1 MKKILKLITVGIL
14 FVLPFTFASLSHI
27 RASEYF
33 SVNDD
38 PPSFFYTIYIDQ
50 DLCTNCGDCIS
61 EDPYGYLL
69 PNIDETPGVSFYGR
83 KIVFN
88 ATAYEGIV
96 YNNISLICPAEA
108 FVFGLYEE

>member
-1 MKKILKLITVGIL
+1 MKKITKLITVGIL

-38 PPSFFYTIYIDQ
+38 PPSFVYTIYIDQ
-50 DLCTNCGDCIS
+50 ELCTNCGYCIY
-61 EDPYGYLL
+61 EDPFYNLIY
-69 PNIDETPGVSFYGR
+69 NIDETPGVSFYGR
-83 KIVFN
+83 KMVFN

-96 YNNISLICPAEA
+96 YNNISLLCSVDA
-108 FVFGLYEE
+108 FVFGLYGE